1 MGKIR
6 KTETRGTEYERFGA
20 NLASARIAAGLS
32 QSEMAERME
41 IPQSTYCGY
50 ETGTRKVPLSQIIAL
65 AAALNTTPDA
75 LIGTKEMGI
84 PVPSKNNMELS
95 AIEMEMVRRFRMLG
109 PGERGMLL
117 RSLGIDE
124 TSEKRDATTA

>member
-1 MGKIR
+1 MRLRQLRIIR
-6 KTETRGTEYERFGA
+6 NQNGLTQQQVAEALGISR
-20 NLASARIAAGLS
+20 SA
-32 QSEMAERME
+32 
-41 IPQSTYCGY
+41 YCGY

-95 AIEMEMVRRFRMLG
+95 TIEMEIVRRFRMLG